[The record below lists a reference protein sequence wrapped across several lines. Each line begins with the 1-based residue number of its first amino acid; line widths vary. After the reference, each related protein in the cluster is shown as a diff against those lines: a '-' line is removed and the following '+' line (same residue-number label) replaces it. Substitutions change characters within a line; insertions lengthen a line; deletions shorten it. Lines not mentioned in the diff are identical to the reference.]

1 MMILAWLTYCVL
13 VASLLGVAAWA
24 AETASRAWGWLGR
37 WWWAG
42 SLAGSLALP
51 AWAWFRPVAEAPSGG
66 GVVLPGAY
74 VMDAL
79 PALAVS
85 PAESSGPSLEL
96 MFVAAWAAT
105 SLVLLLFLAFSGLRV
120 RAAGRRWR
128 RGEVDGVPVLVSE
141 RTGPA
146 ALGLLRGAVV
156 LPEWAL
162 ALDER
167 LRRLLVWHEV
177 EHVRARDPQ
186 LAVAGLVACVL
197 MPWNPVLWWQLA
209 RLRLAIELDC
219 DARVLRR
226 AGDPADYGS
235 LLLEVGQRRSRL
247 AVGLAESRS
256 MLERRLR
263 MMTRKRAGR
272 RVLRAASL
280 GAVSVLV
287 LAVACETPPPTGLAD
302 AASQPLPAEQALAE
316 ARSMTVRPVVV
327 VVDGVVAGGPEAL
340 QAIRPEAVERV
351 DIIRGAVAEAFLREV
366 ADFPPDAPASDVI
379 LVLTKDAS
387 PGAMERTRLMRESVA
402 RLRDGAP
409 ATDPPVDVAE
419 GPVFTPMTVRPT
431 LTNAREVQ
439 RALMDHYPPLLRDAG
454 IGGTVHVWFFLDDE
468 GVVRQARLYRSS
480 GYDALDQAALRVAH
494 IMRFSA
500 AYLRDE
506 RVPVWVALPITF
518 EIDSGEHEAEPVRAP
533 PSVPVRE
540 GVATGPVFT
549 PMTVRPQLTNAPRVV
564 EALRDHYP
572 PLLRDAGITGTVQ
585 VWLHIDVDGRVTDA
599 RVHRSSGYEALDRA
613 ALRVVEWMEFN
624 AARNREEV
632 VPVWV
637 SLPVTFGS
645 ADEED

>member
-24 AETASRAWGWLGR
+24 AETASRAWGWPGR

-42 SLAGSLALP
+42 SLVGSLSLP
-51 AWAWFRPVAEAPSGG
+51 GWAWFRPVADAPAGG
-66 GVVLPGAY
+66 AMVLPGAY

-79 PALAVS
+79 PALVIS
-85 PAESSGPSLEL
+85 PAESTGPSLEL
-96 MFVAAWAAT
+96 LFVAAWATT
-105 SLVLLLFLAFSGLRV
+105 SLLLLLFLALAGLRV

-162 ALDER
+162 SLDER
-167 LRRLLVWHEV
+167 LRRLLVWHEA

-186 LAVAGLVACVL
+186 LAVAGLVACAL
-197 MPWNPVLWWQLA
+197 MPWNPVLWWQLG

-226 AGDPADYGS
+226 AGDPAGYGS

-263 MMTRKRAGR
+263 MLTRKRTGR
-272 RVLRAASL
+272 RLLRAVGL
-280 GAVSVLV
+280 GGVSVLV

-302 AASQPLPAEQALAE
+302 AASQPLASEQALAE
-316 ARSMTVRPVVV
+316 ARTMTTRPVVV
-327 VVDGVVAGGPEAL
+327 IVDGVVVGGREAL
-340 QAIRPEAVERV
+340 QAVRPEAVERV
-351 DIIRGAVAEAFLREV
+351 DIVRGQVAEAFLREGAAMP
-366 ADFPPDAPASDVI
+366 ADMPASDVI
-379 LVLTKDAS
+379 LILTKDAS
-387 PGAMERTRLMRESVA
+387 PEAVERMRLMREAIASV
-402 RLRDGAP
+402 RDHGP
-409 ATDPPVDVAE
+409 ATELPADVAE
-419 GPVFTPMTVRPT
+419 RPVFTPMTVRPT

-439 RALMDHYPPLLRDAG
+439 RALMDHYPPLLRNAG
-454 IGGTVHVWFFLDDE
+454 IGGTVQVWFFIDAE
-468 GVVRQARLYRSS
+468 GHVQQLRLHRSS
-480 GYDALDQAALRVAH
+480 GYDALDQAAMRVAGT
-494 IMRFSA
+494 MEFSP

-518 EIDSGEHEAEPVRAP
+518 DVDASGPEPAAAPAEVPLGRLAPEAA
-533 PSVPVRE
+533 
-540 GVATGPVFT
+540 GPVFT

-564 EALRDHYP
+564 EALREQYP
-572 PLLRDAGITGTVQ
+572 PLLKDAGITGTVQ
-585 VWLHIDVDGRVTDA
+585 VWLHIDAEGRVTDA
-599 RVHRSSGYEALDRA
+599 RIHQSSGYPALDQA
-613 ALRVVEWMEFN
+613 ALRVAERMEFT

-637 SLPVTFGS
+637 SLPITFGPRQ
-645 ADEED
+645 ED